1 MACINPPV
9 LAKPAKGYSWVCLP
23 CSLQRHKDVQEQK
36 FHFVTSDPAPKPG
49 KAGAQA
55 KEKTTGTSQRPDND
69 LQGLAVA
76 ILWVSM
82 EVGIR

>member
-1 MACINPPV
+1 MACLNPPV

-36 FHFVTSDPAPKPG
+36 FHFVANGPAQKPG

-55 KEKTTGTSQRPDND
+55 KEKTAGSSQRPDTIYR
-69 LQGLAVA
+69 GWPGRYFGCV
-76 ILWVSM
+76 WK
-82 EVGIR
+82 EV